1 MQPERFLETRPG
13 EPLRGVGA
21 AGKTESG
28 QAIELQ
34 ITGVG
39 KTDIPADASAVVLN
53 MTVDDPS
60 SNGFVTVWPCGSPR
74 PNASNLN
81 ATVPFTRPNLVIA
94 KIGDG
99 GKVCVYTQ
107 SPTHIIADVNGWF
120 PAEPALVG

>member
-1 MQPERFLETRPG
+1 MLNVTVTDAQ
-13 EPLRGVGA
+13 A
-21 AGKTESG
+21 AGF
-28 QAIELQ
+28 
-34 ITGVG
+34 ITVY
-39 KTDIPADASAVVLN
+39 PCASE
-53 MTVDDPS
+53 
-60 SNGFVTVWPCGSPR
+60 R

-120 PAEPALVG
+120 PAEPALTG